1 MTPKPLTI
9 VYSFFAGCLLLLML
23 VHLSRTTAPAPRAQE
38 FVTIQQLH
46 AEIDALTEVLC
57 VELKWQDIHRQI
69 LDIEV
74 RALHGLAP
82 DGGRVPDIS
91 EEHVVAIGMA
101 LNSISDRPYLSRLDC
116 EQR

>member
-1 MTPKPLTI
+1 
-9 VYSFFAGCLLLLML
+9 ML
-23 VHLSRTTAPAPRAQE
+23 SSRCCA
-38 FVTIQQLH
+38 
-46 AEIDALTEVLC
+46 C

-91 EEHVVAIGMA
+91 EEHVIAIGLA
-101 LNSISDRPYLSRLDC
+101 LNSITDQPYLSRPDC

>member
-1 MTPKPLTI
+1 MRPAAVIFLVAT
-9 VYSFFAGCLLLLML
+9 ACLLL
-23 VHLSRTTAPAPRAQE
+23 VWFGRPAPSPSAVAQE
-38 FVTIQQLH
+38 FVTVRQLQ
-46 AEIDALTEVLC
+46 EELDALVEVLC

-82 DGGRVPDIS
+82 DGGAVPEMPED
-91 EEHVVAIGMA
+91 HVIAIGSA
-101 LNSISDRPYLSRLDC
+101 INSISEQPYLSRLDC